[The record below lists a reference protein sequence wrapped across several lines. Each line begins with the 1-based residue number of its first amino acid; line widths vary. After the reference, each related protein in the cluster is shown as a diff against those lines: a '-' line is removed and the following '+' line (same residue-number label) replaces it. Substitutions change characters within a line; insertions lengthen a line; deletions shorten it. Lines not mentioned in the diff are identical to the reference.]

1 MTVDGKLTQEELVEA
16 IDYYYDKPVE
26 FAEDMLG
33 FVADPQQAVVMNS
46 VAKNRLTSVRAGHG
60 VGKSALTANIVIWF
74 ITTRPFPKIPCTAP
88 KESQLFDIL
97 WAEISKWLRDSP
109 LDGIIQLT
117 QTRLYMDGYKE
128 EWFAVPRTSNQPENL
143 AGFHADDML
152 YVVDEASGVPDENFE
167 VIMGALSGENNKML
181 CIGNPTKT
189 SGFFFDSHNKDRALF
204 SALHIDAEK
213 SIRVSKQT
221 IEFFKKKYGEES
233 NAYKIRVKGDFPD
246 GEDDAFISLHDSLA
260 MVGADYSNDSLEIE
274 LGVDVAR
281 FGDDETVIA
290 TRIGM
295 EVMPLAIYNKKDTM
309 ETTGYVLKEAKTLIK
324 KYGRSIRI
332 KIDDTGL
339 GGGVTDRLNEVVK
352 EEGLDISVLPINFAS
367 KGNDEYDGIVSQMYG
382 HFKDNCMG
390 SVILP
395 DDEVL
400 TAQLSTRRYQITSG
414 GKIKLESKKEMKRRG
429 LDSPDR
435 AEAVV
440 MVFWK
445 PPFDVED
452 IKMKLPQ
459 IRGRR
464 TKR

>member
-1 MTVDGKLTQEELVEA
+1 MDKENLTQEELVQA

-26 FAEDMLG
+26 FAEDLLG
-33 FVADPQQAVVMNS
+33 FIADPQQAIVMNS
-46 VAKNRLTSVRAGHG
+46 VAQNRLTSVRAGHG

-74 ITTRPFPKIPCTAP
+74 LTTRPFPKIPCTAP

-167 VIMGALSGENNKML
+167 VIMGALSGEDNKML

-189 SGFFFDSHNKDRALF
+189 SGFFFDSHNKDRSLF

-213 SIRVSKQT
+213 SQRVSKQT
-221 IEFFKKKYGEES
+221 IDFFKKKYGPDS

-246 GEDDAFISLHDSLA
+246 GEDDAFISLHDALLT
-260 MVGADYSNDSLEIE
+260 VGADYENTSSEIE
-274 LGVDVAR
+274 IGVDVAR

-295 EVMPLAIYNKKDTM
+295 EVQPLEIYNRKDTM
-309 ETTGYVLKEAKTLIK
+309 ETTGYVLKAAKELIK
-324 KYGRSIRI
+324 RFSKGITV

-339 GGGVTDRLNEVVK
+339 GGGVTDRLKEVIK
-352 EEGLDISVLPINFAS
+352 EESLNIKVLPINFAS

-382 HFKDNCMG
+382 HFKDECLKQC
-390 SVILP
+390 ILP

-400 TAQLSTRRYQITSG
+400 IAQLSTRRYQITSS

-435 AEAVV
+435 AEAIV
-440 MVFWK
+440 MAFWK
-445 PPFDVED
+445 PPFEVDDLKVP
-452 IKMKLPQ
+452 LPLV
-459 IRGRR
+459 RGRR
-464 TKR
+464 TRRK

>member
-1 MTVDGKLTQEELVEA
+1 MVEKLTQEELVEA
-16 IDYYYDKPVE
+16 IAYYYDRPVE
-26 FAEDMLG
+26 FAEDLLG
-33 FVADPQQAVVMNS
+33 FKADPQQTDVMNS
-46 VAKNRLTSVRAGHG
+46 VAENRLTSVRAGHG

-97 WAEISKWLRDSP
+97 WAEISKWLRGSP

-152 YVVDEASGVPDENFE
+152 FVVDEASGVPDENFE

-213 SIRVSKQT
+213 SERVSKQT
-221 IEFFKKKYGEES
+221 IEFFKKKYGPES

-246 GEDDAFISLHDSLA
+246 GEDDAFISLHDALS
-260 MVGADYSNDSLEIE
+260 MVEATCINESSEIE

-295 EVMPLAIYNKKDTM
+295 KVQPLEVYSRKDTM
-309 ETTGYVLKEAKTLIK
+309 ETTGYILKACKNLINQYQK
-324 KYGRSIRI
+324 SITV

-339 GGGVTDRLNEVVK
+339 GGGVTDRLREVIR
-352 EEGLDISVLPINFAS
+352 EEQLNISVVPINFAS
-367 KGNDEYDGIVSQMYG
+367 KGNEEYDGIISQMYG
-382 HFKDNCMG
+382 YFKDDCMG
-390 SVILP
+390 SVVLP
-395 DDEVL
+395 NDEVL
-400 TAQLSTRRYQITSG
+400 IAQLSTRRYQITSS

-429 LDSPDR
+429 LESPDR
-435 AEAVV
+435 AEAVI
-440 MVFWK
+440 MAFWK
-445 PPFDVED
+445 APFEVKDF
-452 IKMKLPQ
+452 KPRMPK

-464 TKR
+464 SKD